1 MINNEI
7 DFLINQ
13 FSKITDELKYENPSD
28 FAERVRYLPKELS
41 PFPGKF
47 SYSKFPYFKKI
58 VNMFHPLHPAREV
71 VFMKGNQLGSNVSVL
86 EVILL
91 YYIMI
96 DPAPQMFITADAG
109 LIRTGVNTR
118 IEAMINYAGARN
130 LIFAQSKKARG
141 SHSTGDTGN
150 EKQYPGGFLHFYG
163 SKNPDK
169 FRQNSYRAA
178 EVDEIDAY
186 KKNVKDEGN
195 IISLIRNRTDAYIRT
210 RKIYYAST
218 PLLKQT
224 SIIEPLFLEGDQ
236 EYYYVPCIHCGEY
249 QVLEWHGITDS
260 GNQYGVVWENDKNYN
275 PIVANPDRG
284 IETSVRYKCKFCGG
298 LMQNH
303 DKELMINSG
312 EWRATSESKTPGLYS
327 FHLTPLYNPPGMF
340 SWDDYVKEW
349 AACWDIKNNR
359 VKEIEKYRTFRNTK
373 EGKTFE
379 DKGITLSSER
389 VVLFRRFGFVRGK
402 VPNYLAEKDSGSS
415 ILVLICS
422 VDVQKNALWVDVK
435 GYSAGGAT
443 WTIDFFPIEGD
454 TATFNGP
461 WDELDKFLSDKT
473 YIGVKENGL
482 PDGKEYHISLTLV
495 DSGWNT
501 EWVYAYAMRH
511 GQGVYACKGKDY
523 IEGGETFQLFKQS
536 TLKGIGLGLAFHI
549 NTMKLKDRIS
559 NAFMNLNWN
568 DRELQPAWYP
578 NFADDFRDDYFL
590 QFEAE
595 ERVDVKDQY
604 GRWQKTIWRPF
615 AGKANHALDTYCYN
629 LAGLEILARDWCK
642 YSLNLEAL
650 DWTAFWESI
659 KGGMFYDESE

>member
-1 MINNEI
+1 MINSDI
-7 DFLINQ
+7 DFLIGQ
-13 FSKITDELKYENPSD
+13 FKKITDEQKYEMPSD
-28 FAERVRYLPKELS
+28 LAERVRFLTKELS

-47 SYSKFPYFKKI
+47 SYSKFPYMKKI
-58 VNMFHPLHPAREV
+58 VNMFHPLNPAREV

-86 EVILL
+86 ETIML
-91 YYIMI
+91 YFIMV

-109 LIRTGVNTR
+109 LIKVGVNTR
-118 IEAMINYAGARN
+118 IEAMLNFSGARQ

-141 SHSTGDTGN
+141 SHNTGDTGN

-163 SKNPDK
+163 SKNPDR
-169 FRQNSYRAA
+169 FRQNSYRVAN
-178 EVDEIDAY
+178 VDEADAY

-195 IISLIRNRTDAYIRT
+195 IISLIRNRTNAYVRS

-236 EYYYVPCIHCGEY
+236 EYFYVPCLHCGEY
-249 QVLEWHGITDS
+249 QVLEWYGITES
-260 GNQYGVVWENDKNYN
+260 GERYGIIWENDKNYN

-284 IETSVRYKCKFCGG
+284 IETTVRYKCKYCGG

-303 DKELMINSG
+303 DKEIIIPKG
-312 EWRATSESKTPGLYS
+312 EWRATAESKTPGLYS

-340 SWDDYVKEW
+340 SWDDYVLEW
-349 AACWDIKNNR
+349 ATCWDIKNNR

-379 DKGITLSSER
+379 DKGITLSSDR

-402 VPNYLAEKDSGSS
+402 VPNYLALKNTGSL
-415 ILVLICS
+415 ILLLVCS
-422 VDVQKNALWVDVK
+422 VDVQKNGLWVDVK

-443 WTIDFFPIEGD
+443 WTIDFFEIPGD

-461 WDELDKFLSDKT
+461 WDELDKFISDKV
-473 YIGVKENGL
+473 YIGVNENGT
-482 PDGKEYHISLTLV
+482 PDGKEYHISITLV

-511 GQGVYACKGKDY
+511 GQGVYVCKGKDY

-536 TLKGIGLGLAFHI
+536 TLKGIGLGLAYHI

-568 DRELQPAWYP
+568 ENEHQPAWYP

-615 AGKANHALDTYCYN
+615 YGKPNHALDTYCYN
-629 LAGLEILARDWCK
+629 LAALEILAKDWCK
-642 YSLNLEAL
+642 YTMNLEAL
-650 DWTAFWESI
+650 DWTAFWENI
-659 KGGMFYDESE
+659 KGGFFYDEEK